1 MAHFAQL
8 DENNVVV
15 QVIVVGNDT
24 INHLPFPESEPVG
37 VEFCKSI
44 LGQDTIW
51 KQTSYNHKFRGR
63 YAGIG
68 SIYDPA
74 EDAFNPS
81 PNLFVDENAEISAN
95 LLEVTRI

>member
-8 DENNVVV
+8 DEDNVVV
-15 QVIVVGNDT
+15 QVIVVGNET

-44 LGQDTIW
+44 FGQDTVW
-51 KQTSYNHKFRGR
+51 KQTSYNRNFRGS

-68 SIYDPA
+68 YKYDTA
-74 EDAFNPS
+74 VDEFNPQ
-81 PNLFVDENAEISAN
+81 PYVFVDENAEVNAN